1 MPNSLELAARSSVV
15 STSRA
20 SALPPL
26 ACCRLLQFASA
37 SLVRSATNLCV
48 ASDTSRVTRSS
59 GHSQPESDKK
69 YRVTSSGICCAGRGS
84 EVESALAATAAGF
97 LAARLWVRRAGSKAA
112 HGGSVVLH
120 LEQQVLRQLVLVG
133 ERGRHGGERRRC
145 SVRSASARGGEGVNW
160 ERIFRER
167 LLCASNSVDCALQL
181 HVVKTCSEAEALSM
195 STLEHEW

>member
-84 EVESALAATAAGF
+84 EVESALPATAAGF
-97 LAARLWVRRAGSKAA
+97 LGSGAARLWVRRAGSKAA

-120 LEQQVLRQLVLVG
+120 LEQQVLRQLVLLG
-133 ERGRHGGERRRC
+133 ERGRHGGAAPWRRSGAPRRC
-145 SVRSASARGGEGVNW
+145 SVAEEWGEGVNC
-160 ERIFRER
+160 ERIFCE
-167 LLCASNSVDCALQL
+167 
-181 HVVKTCSEAEALSM
+181 
-195 STLEHEW
+195 